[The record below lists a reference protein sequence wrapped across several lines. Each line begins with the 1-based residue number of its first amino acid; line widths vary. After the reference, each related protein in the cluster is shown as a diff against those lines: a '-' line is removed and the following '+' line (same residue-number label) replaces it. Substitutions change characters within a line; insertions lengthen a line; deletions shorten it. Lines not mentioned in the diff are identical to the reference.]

1 LQALAYKAYGEATQR
16 TAGEREIEQALFR
29 QITDALVYVSE
40 AQNVQ
45 PSVWADAIY
54 RNQKLWASLS
64 VDLLNPGNAL
74 APEIKQSLLHLADFV
89 RLTSLKILGGDGEI
103 SDLIEINQT
112 IMMGLAGSV
121 GENQAKETA

>member
-1 LQALAYKAYGEATQR
+1 MQALAYKAYGEATQR

-40 AQNVQ
+40 AENVQ
-45 PSVWADAIY
+45 PSVWAEAIY

>member
-1 LQALAYKAYGEATQR
+1 MQALAYKAYGEATQR

-40 AQNVQ
+40 AENVQ

>member
-40 AQNVQ
+40 AENVQ